1 MRTGRVRVVAPRPGA
16 ALPDAGTPRRF
27 LRGCRRRMECAA
39 PPSSPG
45 QPGQRAAG
53 LRRRRRAPCRGWG
66 RGSPPSPAE
75 GGARPAPAPPPA
87 GSAPAVTGPGSRPP
101 GLWRS
106 GASRTP
112 AGSAGVASGSLPAAE
127 ARREA
132 WGVRCVWV
140 SGCAGGVSVCFGV
153 FRPNPDSS
161 PPGCGEGLNR
171 PGAGGSGPP
180 AGVKRAQAAA
190 PCQPGSLLGSCHRF
204 CETVAHLSKTNPF
217 VFIQATLIVFCDRIP
232 VRFLP
237 PASLPCRCGLMQRS
251 EESCS

>member
-16 ALPDAGTPRRF
+16 ALPGAGTPRRF
-27 LRGCRRRMECAA
+27 LRGCRRWMECAA

-53 LRRRRRAPCRGWG
+53 LRRRRWAPCRGWG
-66 RGSPPSPAE
+66 RGSPPSPAV
-75 GGARPAPAPPPA
+75 GGTTCPRPSTR
-87 GSAPAVTGPGSRPP
+87 GGCTGRGRSGPRPP
-101 GLWRS
+101 GLWLS

-153 FRPNPDSS
+153 FHPNPDPS

-171 PGAGGSGPP
+171 PGPGGSSPP

-190 PCQPGSLLGSCHRF
+190 PCHPGSFLGSCHRF
-204 CETVAHLSKTNPF
+204 CDTVAYLSKTNPF
-217 VFIQATLIVFCDRIP
+217 IFLQATLIVFCDRIP

-237 PASLPCRCGLMQRS
+237 PASLPCRCGLMQWS